1 MESLP
6 GNDISGWRLEDLGMA
21 LSNDAEFCFWF
32 DVNGEMDLIAANKS
46 TSVSEQEYQDTLLT
60 GSG

>member
-1 MESLP
+1 LP
-6 GNDISGWRLEDLGMA
+6 GNDISGWRLEDLGVA
-21 LSNDAEFCFWF
+21 LSNDAELCFWS
-32 DVNGEMDLIAANKS
+32 DINGEMDLIAANKS